1 MGQMSEITQE
11 QFTEFE
17 KHHGAGMVHVFAV
30 GDDQFAF
37 RVPSQNDVELLML
50 AREDKDGAAFE
61 ECAMRCLLTPAAP
74 AANRATL
81 DTEAA
86 KQAAANPPKEL
97 VAEKLRLSEHYARA
111 QFYRDWVGL
120 LVARAAGFGWNI
132 DEAQPLQGGRY
143 SIACASEHNDVPAS
157 EKLGLAV
164 TLQVRKLT
172 QREYAKS
179 RQLKI
184 DGGDEA
190 LYLFGTLVEN
200 TDRADIARR
209 FPCLPAALASRL
221 IALGTEGAPVTVK
234 KFVSGQAT
242 APGNSGGP
250 QATGEK

>member
-1 MGQMSEITQE
+1 MSEITQE

-17 KHHGAGMVHVFAV
+17 KHHGVGMVHVFAV
-30 GDDQFAF
+30 GADQFAF
-37 RVPSQNDVELLML
+37 RVPSQNDVALLML
-50 AREDKDGAAFE
+50 AREDKDGGAFE

-86 KQAAANPPKEL
+86 KQSAANPCKEL
-97 VAEKLRLSEHYARA
+97 VAERARLSEHYARA
-111 QFYRDWVGL
+111 EFYRDWLGL
-120 LVARAAGFGWNI
+120 AVVRTAGYRWQI
-132 DEAQPLQGGRY
+132 SEAQARGAGRY
-143 SIACASEHNDVPAS
+143 SIACESDHDEVPVSER
-157 EKLGLAV
+157 LGLSV

-200 TDRADIARR
+200 ADKADIARR
-209 FPCLPAALASRL
+209 FPCLPAALASTL

-234 KFVSGQAT
+234 KFATGLVT
-242 APGNSGGP
+242 APGNSGEP